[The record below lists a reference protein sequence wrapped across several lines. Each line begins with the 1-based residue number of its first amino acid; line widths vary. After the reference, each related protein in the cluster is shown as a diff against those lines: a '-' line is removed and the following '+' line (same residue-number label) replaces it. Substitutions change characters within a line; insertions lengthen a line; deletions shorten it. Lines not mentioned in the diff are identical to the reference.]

1 MRHVL
6 WVVGC
11 ALTAAALSAGPAA
24 AAEVEWKFFSY
35 FPPND
40 TPPKVDREF
49 AEDLLKASNGRFKMT
64 VYTAGEL
71 PYKGPDTLKIV
82 ANNQVQ
88 MALSVPGFVAGD
100 VPELNVLSLP
110 FLCTSYDQYDKA
122 VPAMAPIFD
131 RVMKEKF
138 NVKVM
143 MHWTMPSQ
151 NIWLNRPISSFDELK
166 GMKVRIWSPIQND
179 MLKLFDAS
187 SVSITTAEVVPA
199 LDRKVIDGA
208 ITSALSA
215 NDWKSYQTIKTG
227 FMINFIMG
235 SQFVL
240 ASGEAF
246 AKLPPDLHKLLTDK
260 SAEWAPRYRKA
271 SEDGDQAARA
281 SLQANGV
288 KLVEPS
294 AADLKQATARMR
306 PLWDEWMQKN
316 GAVGKELVEAT
327 SKACAS

>member
-1 MRHVL
+1 MHRVL
-6 WVVGC
+6 RSIGC
-11 ALTAAALSAGPAA
+11 ALTAAALSAGAA
-24 AAEVEWKFFSY
+24 TAAEVEWKFFTY

-49 AEDLLKASNGRFKMT
+49 AEDLLKASNGRFKLT
-64 VYTAGEL
+64 VFTAGEL
-71 PYKGPDTLKIV
+71 PYKAPDTLRIV
-82 ANNQVQ
+82 ATNQVQ

-131 RVMKEKF
+131 RVMKDKF
-138 NVKVM
+138 NVKVT

-151 NIWLNRPISSFDELK
+151 NIWLNRPIASFDDLK
-166 GMKVRIWSPIQND
+166 GLKVRIWNPVQTD

-240 ASGEAF
+240 ANGDAF
-246 AKLPPDLHKLLTDK
+246 AKLPPDLQKLLTDK
-260 SAEWAPRYRKA
+260 SREWAPKYRKA
-271 SEDGDQAARA
+271 SEEGDKAARA
-281 SLQANGV
+281 NLQANGV
-288 KLVEPS
+288 KLIDPA
-294 AADLKQATARMR
+294 AADMKQAAAKMR
-306 PLWDEWMQKN
+306 PIWDDWTQKN
-316 GAVGKELVEAT
+316 GPVAKELLQAVTA
-327 SKACAS
+327 ACAS